1 MSPEIHVSNR
11 AQLFLINS
19 LIEPHIEVIVLSPP
33 LHCCSDV
40 LPELAQID
48 GFLFQ
53 LPEAITAF
61 IHTSPRISFLKVL

>member
-33 LHCCSDV
+33 LLCCSDI
-40 LPELAQID
+40 LPELTQRD

-61 IHTSPRISFLKVL
+61 IYTSTRISFLKVL

>member
-1 MSPEIHVSNR
+1 MHHVSNR

-33 LHCCSDV
+33 LCCYSDV
-40 LPELAQID
+40 LPELTQRD

-61 IHTSPRISFLKVL
+61 IHTSTRISFLKVL

>member
-1 MSPEIHVSNR
+1 MSSEIHVSNQ

-33 LHCCSDV
+33 LRCCGGV
-40 LPELAQID
+40 LPKLAQID

-53 LPEAITAF
+53 LPQAITAF
-61 IHTSPRISFLKVL
+61 IETSTRISFLKVL